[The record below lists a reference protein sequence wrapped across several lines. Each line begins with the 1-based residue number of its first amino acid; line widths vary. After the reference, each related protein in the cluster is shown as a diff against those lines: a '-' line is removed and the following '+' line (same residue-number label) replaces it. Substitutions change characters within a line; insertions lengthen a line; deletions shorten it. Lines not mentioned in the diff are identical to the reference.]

1 MKARERWKNR
11 RSLNKMR
18 MLQQE
23 NERLASENE
32 RLRRKLQLPL
42 PRCSR
47 VYGDVISYKATFITD
62 RFRRKPDVETIRVI
76 LSGKMMEA
84 VENEM
89 VITTEEYVTGDIK
102 YTGELKIYKEGTE
115 L

>member
-1 MKARERWKNR
+1 MKVRERWKNR

-23 NERLASENE
+23 NERLTSENE
-32 RLRRKLQLPL
+32 RLRWKLQRPL

-47 VYGDVISYKATFITD
+47 VYDVISCKATFITD

-102 YTGELKIYKEGTE
+102 YTGELKIYKEWTE

>member
-1 MKARERWKNR
+1 
-11 RSLNKMR
+11 MR

-23 NERLASENE
+23 NERLAFENE

-47 VYGDVISYKATFITD
+47 VYGDVIRYKATFIPD
-62 RFRRKPDVETIRVI
+62 RFSRKADVETIREI
-76 LSGKMMEA
+76 LSRKMTEA

-89 VITTEEYVTGDIK
+89 VITTEEYVTGDIE
-102 YTGELKIYKEGTE
+102 YTGELKIYKEVTD

>member
-1 MKARERWKNR
+1 MKVRERWKNR

-47 VYGDVISYKATFITD
+47 VYGDVINYKATFITD
-62 RFRRKPDVETIRVI
+62 RFSRKLDVETIRGI
-76 LSGKMMEA
+76 LSGKMTEA